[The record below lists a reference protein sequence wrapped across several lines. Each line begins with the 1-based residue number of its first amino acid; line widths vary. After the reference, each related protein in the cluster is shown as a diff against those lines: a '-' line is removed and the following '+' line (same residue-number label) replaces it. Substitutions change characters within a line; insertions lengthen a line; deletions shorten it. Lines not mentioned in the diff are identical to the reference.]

1 VCCRQGETGYHAGSR
16 NGYDRNYTYG
26 ETGGTSEWCAEI
38 YLDID
43 LSTDG
48 LGPEFG
54 HSRVLIGAPL
64 WVRNPTLRSIYLY
77 TDYSR
82 DELEKIGEKPRVSSV
97 LLFNG
102 KLKTVRRSGRSW
114 MDRLLGRDGAPTPI
128 NQVTITK
135 RTPPG
140 EL

>member
-82 DELEKIGEKPRVSSV
+82 DELEK
-97 LLFNG
+97 
-102 KLKTVRRSGRSW
+102 TVRRSGRSW